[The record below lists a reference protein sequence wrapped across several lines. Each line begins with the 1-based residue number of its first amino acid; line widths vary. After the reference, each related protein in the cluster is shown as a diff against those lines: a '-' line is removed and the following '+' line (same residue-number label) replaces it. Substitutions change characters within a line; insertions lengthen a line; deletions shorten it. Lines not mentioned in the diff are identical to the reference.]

1 MNFNEFLKFNKDQR
15 IGLFVLVLLIVILQS
30 IYYLVDFSSTPPQ
43 SKEEKEWLALQTKID
58 SVKAI
63 PESTER
69 KMYFFN
75 PNFITDYKGYK
86 LGMSTVEIDRLLAY
100 RKTGK
105 FVNSVAE
112 FQKVTKVSDSL
123 LSKISPYFKFPD
135 WVINKGN
142 NSVKE
147 DKINFKPFEKNKK
160 QVVILDINLATKEDL
175 MKVYGVGDVISDR
188 ILKQRDAFGGFVSME
203 QMQDVWGLSPEVVE
217 ELNKSFKVFK
227 QPEVVKI
234 DINNASTKELMKLP
248 YFRYAT
254 AREIITYRSMNG
266 GIKGVEDLSKIKG
279 IPLEKVKIIA
289 LYLDFQ
295 KI

>member
-1 MNFNEFLKFNKDQR
+1 MIFNELLKFNRDQR

-30 IYYLVDFSSTPPQ
+30 VYFFVDFSSISPQ

-63 PESTER
+63 PDSVGY
-69 KMYFFN
+69 KMYPFN

-86 LGMSTVEIDRLLAY
+86 LGMTTDEIDRLLAF
-100 RKTGK
+100 RKTGQ
-105 FVNSVAE
+105 FVNSAE
-112 FQKVTKVSDSL
+112 DFQKITKVSNSL
-123 LSKISPYFKFPD
+123 LTKIAPYFKFPD
-135 WVINKGN
+135 WVKNKN
-142 NSVKE
+142 
-147 DKINFKPFEKNKK
+147 INFQKEQNSNFKSFEKKEKK
-160 QVVILDINLATKEDL
+160 IVVLDINLATKEDL
-175 MKVYGVGDVISDR
+175 MKIYGVGDVISDR
-188 ILKQRDAFGGFVSME
+188 ILKQREAFGGFVSME

-227 QPEVVKI
+227 QPEIAKI

-248 YFRYAT
+248 YFRYAI

-279 IPLEKVKIIA
+279 IPIEKVKIIA

>member
-1 MNFNEFLKFNKDQR
+1 MVFNEFLKFNRDQQ

-30 IYYLVDFSSTPPQ
+30 AFYFVDFSSNTSQ

-58 SVKAI
+58 SIKAI
-63 PESTER
+63 PESSGY
-69 KMYFFN
+69 KMHSFN

-86 LGMSTVEIDRLLAY
+86 LGMTTKEIDRLLVY
-100 RKTGK
+100 RKTGQ
-105 FVNSVAE
+105 FVNTAE
-112 FQKVTKVSDSL
+112 DFQRITKVSNSL
-123 LSKISPYFKFPD
+123 LAKIAPYFKFPD
-135 WVINKGN
+135 WVKNKN
-142 NSVKE
+142 NNFQKE
-147 DKINFKPFEKNKK
+147 QNSNFKSFEKKEKK
-160 QVVILDINLATKEDL
+160 IMVLDINLATKEDL
-175 MKVYGVGDVISDR
+175 MKIYGVGDVISDR
-188 ILKQRDAFGGFVSME
+188 ILKQREVFGGFVSME
-203 QMQDVWGLSPEVVE
+203 QMQDIWGLSFEVVE

-227 QPEVVKI
+227 QPEIAKI

-248 YFRYAT
+248 YFRYAI